1 MQMGRG
7 AVKRKGKILQPLS
20 ILTSKG
26 DLVTYVLTHKTTI
39 VRKSYTSQAT
49 LQQNVCI
56 RGEGLVL
63 TKLLC
68 QFFNDK
74 KYFLIFVSLELPAE

>member
-1 MQMGRG
+1 MQTGRG
-7 AVKRKGKILQPLS
+7 VVKRKRKILQPLS

-26 DLVTYVLTHKTTI
+26 DLVPYVLTHKTPI
-39 VRKSYTSQAT
+39 ISKPYPSQAT
-49 LQQNVCI
+49 VQQNVCV

-68 QFFNDK
+68 QFYNDEN
-74 KYFLIFVSLELPAE
+74 YFLIFVSLELPAE